1 MTTLSVIG
9 APSSAGAYGPGQELT
24 PRVLR
29 RHGLIETLRSIG
41 IDVVDRG
48 DGRLA
53 EFGPDDDHPTAR
65 NPETV
70 TAVATELADSV
81 AAALADGHRLLVL
94 GGDCTIELGVVS
106 GAIRDGARVGLAYV
120 DLDSDLNTPE
130 TGDGA
135 LDWMGVAHLLDVPGA
150 VDGLAG
156 LGPRRP
162 LLDAD
167 AVRMFAVENVTA
179 AERAVVDRLGL
190 HIEPLAAILGDL
202 DGVAARTRAWAASY
216 DRVMVHVDI
225 DVLDYTKFPIA
236 HEVRT
241 SPGLEL
247 GQLTELLRVLCGLDT
262 WCSLT
267 LTEVNPHHAPDEA
280 ESFGRLIAMLSD
292 ALGVTSG

>member
-24 PRVLR
+24 PTVLR
-29 RHGLIETLRSIG
+29 RHGLIETLGSIG
-41 IDVVDRG
+41 LDVLDRG

-53 EFGPDDDHPTAR
+53 EFGPDDDHPRAR

-70 TAVATELADSV
+70 AAVARELADGV
-81 AAALADGHRLLVL
+81 AAAFADDHRLLVL
-94 GGDCTIELGVVS
+94 GGDCTIELGVVA

-120 DLDSDLNTPE
+120 DLDADLNTPE

-135 LDWMGVAHLLDVPGA
+135 IDWMGVAHVLDVPGA
-150 VDGLAG
+150 IDELAG

-162 LLDAD
+162 LLDPD
-167 AVRMFAVENVTA
+167 AVRLFAAENVTA
-179 AERAVVDRLGL
+179 AERAAVDRLGL
-190 HIEPLAAILGDL
+190 HIEPLAAVVGDL
-202 DGVAARTRAWAASY
+202 DAVAERTRAWAATY
-216 DRVMVHVDI
+216 DRVLVHVDI

-247 GQLTELLRVLCGLDT
+247 DQLTDLLRTLCDLDN
-262 WCSLT
+262 WSALT

-292 ALGVTSG
+292 ALGGSAR

>member
-24 PRVLR
+24 PTVLR
-29 RHGLIETLRSIG
+29 RHGLVETLRSIG
-41 IDVVDRG
+41 LDVVDRG

-53 EFGPDDDHPTAR
+53 VFGPDDDHPTAR
-65 NPETV
+65 NPDTV
-70 TAVATELADSV
+70 AAVSRELAGSVAT
-81 AAALADGHRLLVL
+81 ALADDHRLLVL
-94 GGDCTIELGVVS
+94 GGDCTIELGVVA

-120 DLDSDLNTPE
+120 DLDADLNTPE

-135 LDWMGVAHLLDVPGA
+135 IDWMGVAHLLDVPGA
-150 VDGLAG
+150 IDELAG

-167 AVRMFAVENVTA
+167 AVRLFAAENITA
-179 AERAVVDRLGL
+179 AERATVDRLGL
-190 HIEPLAAILGDL
+190 HIEPLAAVVGDL
-202 DGVAARTRAWAASY
+202 DGVADRTRAWAATY
-216 DRVMVHVDI
+216 DRVLVHVDI

-236 HEVRT
+236 HEVRS

-247 GQLTELLRVLCGLDT
+247 GQLTDLLRALCRLDN
-262 WCSLT
+262 WRSLT

-292 ALGVTSG
+292 ALGGTGR